1 MSPTTVRQSI
11 EALYQEAEAVVA
23 EGGPMLA
30 IVKSTPA
37 NETPSNPAAELQTIA
52 AIHAEARSARTSD
65 DSLPLKERIKNLLAD
80 AEEEWDSSQE
90 ASTKPAQQQ
99 PTSTG
104 QAIAAEPISSPAPD
118 NTAPDNTAQVK
129 TAPDDTAADNTGT
142 DKHATHGATTL
153 GATETPQKTNIE
165 PVEPVEPIEP
175 PAPAPPE
182 TRDELQ
188 PEDVDTLVSQAQAD
202 VHAVMADIA
211 AAVGTVPAV
220 ESSESQTDATQNDTI
235 SMDRQTLQTLIR
247 DTVKSV
253 VSEELPKIVEAA
265 IGNQNESQIV
275 DLEAGKNVTKKSSAA
290 TAEKKVARK
299 AAAKATRKTAKK
311 TKAKATG

>member
-23 EGGPMLA
+23 EGGPRLA

-118 NTAPDNTAQVK
+118 NTAQVK

-153 GATETPQKTNIE
+153 GATETPQKTNI
-165 PVEPVEPIEP
+165 EPVEPIEP

>member
-118 NTAPDNTAQVK
+118 NTAPDNTAPVK

-153 GATETPQKTNIE
+153 GATETPQKTNI
-165 PVEPVEPIEP
+165 EPVEPIEP

>member
-142 DKHATHGATTL
+142 VKHATLGATTL

>member
-118 NTAPDNTAQVK
+118 NTAQVK

-153 GATETPQKTNIE
+153 GATETPQKTNI
-165 PVEPVEPIEP
+165 EPIEP

>member
-37 NETPSNPAAELQTIA
+37 NKTPSNPAAELQTIA
-52 AIHAEARSARTSD
+52 AIHAEARSACTSD

-99 PTSTG
+99 PSSTG
-104 QAIAAEPISSPAPD
+104 QVIAAEPISSL
-118 NTAPDNTAQVK
+118 
-129 TAPDDTAADNTGT
+129 APDDTATDNAAAGNTDT
-142 DKHATHGATTL
+142 DKQATHGTTTL
-153 GATETPQKTNIE
+153 SATKTPQKTDI
-165 PVEPVEPIEP
+165 EPIEP
-175 PAPAPPE
+175 PAPASASASASAH
-182 TRDELQ
+182 DELQ
-188 PEDVDTLVSQAQAD
+188 PEDANRLVSQAQAD

-220 ESSESQTDATQNDTI
+220 ESRESQTDATQNDTI
-235 SMDRQTLQTLIR
+235 SMDQQALQTLIR
-247 DTVKSV
+247 DTVRSV

-275 DLEAGKNVTKKSSAA
+275 DLKAGKKVAKKSSAA

-299 AAAKATRKTAKK
+299 AAAKVTPKTAKK

>member
-11 EALYQEAEAVVA
+11 EALYHEAEAVVA

-37 NETPSNPAAELQTIA
+37 NETPSDPAVELQTIA
-52 AIHAEARSARTSD
+52 AIHAEARSTCISD
-65 DSLPLKERIKNLLAD
+65 DSMPLKERIRNLLAD
-80 AEEEWDSSQE
+80 AEEAWGSSQE
-90 ASTKPAQQQ
+90 ASTKSAQQQ

-104 QAIAAEPISSPAPD
+104 QVIAAEPISSPAPD
-118 NTAPDNTAQVK
+118 NTA
-129 TAPDDTAADNTGT
+129 ADNTGT
-142 DKHATHGATTL
+142 DKHTTHGATTL
-153 GATETPQKTNIE
+153 SATETPQKTNIE
-165 PVEPVEPIEP
+165 PIEP
-175 PAPAPPE
+175 PAPAPPK

-220 ESSESQTDATQNDTI
+220 KSSESQTDATQNDTI

-247 DTVKSV
+247 DTVRSV

-265 IGNQNESQIV
+265 IGNKNELQII
-275 DLEAGKNVTKKSSAA
+275 DLKAGKKVAKKSSAA

-299 AAAKATRKTAKK
+299 AAAKTTPETAKK

>member
-118 NTAPDNTAQVK
+118 NTAQVK

-142 DKHATHGATTL
+142 DKHATL

-165 PVEPVEPIEP
+165 PVEPVEPVEP

>member
-90 ASTKPAQQQ
+90 ASTKPALQQ

-153 GATETPQKTNIE
+153 GATETPQKTNI
-165 PVEPVEPIEP
+165 EPVEPIEP

>member
-118 NTAPDNTAQVK
+118 NTAQVK

-142 DKHATHGATTL
+142 DKHATHGATTH
-153 GATETPQKTNIE
+153 GATETPQKTNI
-165 PVEPVEPIEP
+165 EPVEPIEP

-182 TRDELQ
+182 TRDEPQ

>member
-142 DKHATHGATTL
+142 DKHATHGATTH
-153 GATETPQKTNIE
+153 GATETPQKTNI
-165 PVEPVEPIEP
+165 EPVEPIEP

>member
-30 IVKSTPA
+30 IVKPTPT
-37 NETPSNPAAELQTIA
+37 NETLSNPATELQTIA

-65 DSLPLKERIKNLLAD
+65 DGLPLKERIKNLLAD

-99 PTSTG
+99 PSSTG
-104 QAIAAEPISSPAPD
+104 QVIAAEPISSL
-118 NTAPDNTAQVK
+118 
-129 TAPDDTAADNTGT
+129 APDDTATDNAAAGNAAAGNTDT
-142 DKHATHGATTL
+142 DKQATHGTTTL
-153 GATETPQKTNIE
+153 SATKTPQKTDI
-165 PVEPVEPIEP
+165 EPIEP
-175 PAPAPPE
+175 PAPASASAH
-182 TRDELQ
+182 DELQ
-188 PEDVDTLVSQAQAD
+188 PEDANRLVSQAQAN

-220 ESSESQTDATQNDTI
+220 ESRESQTDATQNDTI
-235 SMDRQTLQTLIR
+235 SMDQQALQTLIR
-247 DTVKSV
+247 DTVRSV

-275 DLEAGKNVTKKSSAA
+275 DLKAGKKVAKKSSAA

-299 AAAKATRKTAKK
+299 AAAKVTPKTAKK

>member
-37 NETPSNPAAELQTIA
+37 NETLSNPAAELQTIA

-65 DSLPLKERIKNLLAD
+65 DGLPLKERIKNLLAD

-99 PTSTG
+99 PSSTG
-104 QAIAAEPISSPAPD
+104 QVIAAEPISSL
-118 NTAPDNTAQVK
+118 
-129 TAPDDTAADNTGT
+129 APDDTATDNAAAGNAAAGNTDT
-142 DKHATHGATTL
+142 DKQATHGTTTL
-153 GATETPQKTNIE
+153 GATNTPQGTDIE
-165 PVEPVEPIEP
+165 HIEP
-175 PAPAPPE
+175 PAPAPASASAH
-182 TRDELQ
+182 DELQ
-188 PEDVDTLVSQAQAD
+188 PEDANRLVSQAQAD

-220 ESSESQTDATQNDTI
+220 ESRESQTDATQNDTI
-235 SMDRQTLQTLIR
+235 SMDQQALQTLIR
-247 DTVKSV
+247 DTVRSV

-275 DLEAGKNVTKKSSAA
+275 DLKAGKKVAKKSSAA

-299 AAAKATRKTAKK
+299 AAAKVTPKTAKK
-311 TKAKATG
+311 TRAKATG

>member
-90 ASTKPAQQQ
+90 ASTKSAQQQ

-118 NTAPDNTAQVK
+118 NTAPDN

-153 GATETPQKTNIE
+153 GATETPQKTNI
-165 PVEPVEPIEP
+165 EPVEPIEP

>member
-118 NTAPDNTAQVK
+118 NTAQVK

-165 PVEPVEPIEP
+165 PVEPIEP

-182 TRDELQ
+182 TRDEPQ

>member
-37 NETPSNPAAELQTIA
+37 NETLSNPAAELQTIA

-65 DSLPLKERIKNLLAD
+65 DGLPLKERIKNLLAD

-90 ASTKPAQQQ
+90 ASTNPAQQQ
-99 PTSTG
+99 PSSTG
-104 QAIAAEPISSPAPD
+104 QVIAAEPISSL
-118 NTAPDNTAQVK
+118 
-129 TAPDDTAADNTGT
+129 APDDTATDNAAAGNAAAGNTDT
-142 DKHATHGATTL
+142 DKQATHGTTTL
-153 GATETPQKTNIE
+153 SATKTPQKTDI
-165 PVEPVEPIEP
+165 EPIEP
-175 PAPAPPE
+175 PAPASASASAH
-182 TRDELQ
+182 DELQ
-188 PEDVDTLVSQAQAD
+188 PEDANRLVSQAQAD

-220 ESSESQTDATQNDTI
+220 ESRESQTDATQNDTI
-235 SMDRQTLQTLIR
+235 SMDQQTLQTLIR
-247 DTVKSV
+247 DTVRSV

-275 DLEAGKNVTKKSSAA
+275 DLKAGKKVAKKSSAA

-299 AAAKATRKTAKK
+299 AAAKVTPKTAKK

>member
-52 AIHAEARSARTSD
+52 AIHAEARSACTSD

-104 QAIAAEPISSPAPD
+104 QAIAAEPISSPAP
-118 NTAPDNTAQVK
+118 
-129 TAPDDTAADNTGT
+129 
-142 DKHATHGATTL
+142 
-153 GATETPQKTNIE
+153 
-165 PVEPVEPIEP
+165 
-175 PAPAPPE
+175 APPE
-182 TRDELQ
+182 TGNELQ

-220 ESSESQTDATQNDTI
+220 KSSESQTDTTQNDTI

-247 DTVKSV
+247 NTVKSV

-275 DLEAGKNVTKKSSAA
+275 DLKAGKNVTKKSSAA

>member
-99 PTSTG
+99 PTSTR
-104 QAIAAEPISSPAPD
+104 QATAAEPISSPAPD

>member
-118 NTAPDNTAQVK
+118 NTAQVK
-129 TAPDDTAADNTGT
+129 TAPDDTADDNTGT

-153 GATETPQKTNIE
+153 GATETPQKTNI
-165 PVEPVEPIEP
+165 EPVEPIEP

>member
-52 AIHAEARSARTSD
+52 AIHAEARSACTSD

-104 QAIAAEPISSPAPD
+104 QAITAERISSPAPD
-118 NTAPDNTAQVK
+118 K
-129 TAPDDTAADNTGT
+129 TSPDDTAADNTGT
-142 DKHATHGATTL
+142 DKHTTHGATTL
-153 GATETPQKTNIE
+153 SATETPQKTNI
-165 PVEPVEPIEP
+165 EPIEP

-182 TRDELQ
+182 TGDELQ
-188 PEDVDTLVSQAQAD
+188 PGDVDTLVSQAQAD

-220 ESSESQTDATQNDTI
+220 KPSEAQTDATQNDTI

-247 DTVKSV
+247 NTVKSV

-275 DLEAGKNVTKKSSAA
+275 DLKAGKNVTKKSSAA
-290 TAEKKVARK
+290 TAEKKVAKK
-299 AAAKATRKTAKK
+299 AAAKATPKTAKK

>member
-142 DKHATHGATTL
+142 DKHATLGATTL

>member
-104 QAIAAEPISSPAPD
+104 QAITAERISSPAPD
-118 NTAPDNTAQVK
+118 K
-129 TAPDDTAADNTGT
+129 TSPDDTAADNTGT
-142 DKHATHGATTL
+142 DKHTTHGATTL
-153 GATETPQKTNIE
+153 SATETPQKTNI
-165 PVEPVEPIEP
+165 EPIEP

-182 TRDELQ
+182 TGDELQ

-220 ESSESQTDATQNDTI
+220 KSSESQTDATQNDTI

-275 DLEAGKNVTKKSSAA
+275 DLKAGKNVTKKSSAA

-299 AAAKATRKTAKK
+299 AAAKATPKTAKK

>member
-37 NETPSNPAAELQTIA
+37 NETPSSPAAELQTIA
-52 AIHAEARSARTSD
+52 AIHAEARSACTSD
-65 DSLPLKERIKNLLAD
+65 ESLPLKERIKNLLVD
-80 AEEEWDSSQE
+80 AEEEWNSSQE

-104 QAIAAEPISSPAPD
+104 QAITAEPISSPAPD
-118 NTAPDNTAQVK
+118 K
-129 TAPDDTAADNTGT
+129 TSPDDTAADNTGT
-142 DKHATHGATTL
+142 DKHTTHGATTL
-153 GATETPQKTNIE
+153 SATETPQKTS
-165 PVEPVEPIEP
+165 IEP

-182 TRDELQ
+182 TGDELQ
-188 PEDVDTLVSQAQAD
+188 PGDVDTLVSQAQAD

-220 ESSESQTDATQNDTI
+220 ESSESQTDTTQNDTI

-275 DLEAGKNVTKKSSAA
+275 DLKAGKNVTKKSSAV

-299 AAAKATRKTAKK
+299 AAAKATPKTAKK

>member
-23 EGGPMLA
+23 EEGPMLA
-30 IVKSTPA
+30 IVKSPPA
-37 NETPSNPAAELQTIA
+37 NETPSNPAAELRNIA

-80 AEEEWDSSQE
+80 AEEEWDSSQG

-99 PTSTG
+99 STSTG
-104 QAIAAEPISSPAPD
+104 QEIAAEPISSS
-118 NTAPDNTAQVK
+118 AQVK
-129 TAPDDTAADNTGT
+129 TAPDDTAADNTST
-142 DKHATHGATTL
+142 DKHTTHGATTL
-153 GATETPQKTNIE
+153 SATETPQKTNIE
-165 PVEPVEPIEP
+165 PIEP
-175 PAPAPPE
+175 PTPAPPE

-188 PEDVDTLVSQAQAD
+188 PEDVDTLVSQAQTD

-211 AAVGTVPAV
+211 AAVGTVPPV
-220 ESSESQTDATQNDTI
+220 KSSESQTDATQNDTI

-247 DTVKSV
+247 DTVRSV

-265 IGNQNESQIV
+265 IGNKNGLQII
-275 DLEAGKNVTKKSSAA
+275 DLKAG
-290 TAEKKVARK
+290 KKVARK
-299 AAAKATRKTAKK
+299 AAAKTTTKTAKK

>member
-118 NTAPDNTAQVK
+118 NTAQVNTAQVN

-142 DKHATHGATTL
+142 DKHATHGATTH
-153 GATETPQKTNIE
+153 GAIETPQKTNI
-165 PVEPVEPIEP
+165 EPVEPIEP

>member
-118 NTAPDNTAQVK
+118 NTAPD
-129 TAPDDTAADNTGT
+129 DTAADNTGT
-142 DKHATHGATTL
+142 DKHATHGATTHGATTL
-153 GATETPQKTNIE
+153 GATETPQKTNI
-165 PVEPVEPIEP
+165 EPVEPIEP

>member
-52 AIHAEARSARTSD
+52 AIHAEARSACTSN

-80 AEEEWDSSQE
+80 AEEEWNSSQE

-104 QAIAAEPISSPAPD
+104 QAITAEPISSPAPD
-118 NTAPDNTAQVK
+118 K
-129 TAPDDTAADNTGT
+129 TSPDDTAADNTGT
-142 DKHATHGATTL
+142 DKHTTHGATTL
-153 GATETPQKTNIE
+153 NATETPQKTNI
-165 PVEPVEPIEP
+165 EPIEP

-220 ESSESQTDATQNDTI
+220 ESSESQTDTTQNDTI

-275 DLEAGKNVTKKSSAA
+275 DLKAGKNVTKKSSAA

-299 AAAKATRKTAKK
+299 AAAKATPKTAKK

>member
-23 EGGPMLA
+23 EGGPRLA

-118 NTAPDNTAQVK
+118 NTAQVK

-153 GATETPQKTNIE
+153 GATETPQKTNI
-165 PVEPVEPIEP
+165 EPIEP

>member
-118 NTAPDNTAQVK
+118 NTAQVK

-153 GATETPQKTNIE
+153 GATETPQKTNI
-165 PVEPVEPIEP
+165 EPVEPIEP

-253 VSEELPKIVEAA
+253 VYEELPKIVEAA

>member
-118 NTAPDNTAQVK
+118 NTAPDNTAPDN

-153 GATETPQKTNIE
+153 GATETPQKTNI
-165 PVEPVEPIEP
+165 EPVEPIEP

>member
-11 EALYQEAEAVVA
+11 EALYQEAEAVMA

-52 AIHAEARSARTSD
+52 AIHAEARSACTSN

-104 QAIAAEPISSPAPD
+104 QANATEPISNPAPD
-118 NTAPDNTAQVK
+118 NTA
-129 TAPDDTAADNTGT
+129 
-142 DKHATHGATTL
+142 
-153 GATETPQKTNIE
+153 QKTNI
-165 PVEPVEPIEP
+165 EPIEP
-175 PAPAPPE
+175 PAPDPPE

-220 ESSESQTDATQNDTI
+220 ESRESQTDATQNDTI
-235 SMDRQTLQTLIR
+235 SMDQQALQTLIR
-247 DTVKSV
+247 DTVRSV

-275 DLEAGKNVTKKSSAA
+275 DLKAGKKVAKKSSAA

-299 AAAKATRKTAKK
+299 AAAKATPKTAKK

>member
-1 MSPTTVRQSI
+1 MSPTSIRQSI

-118 NTAPDNTAQVK
+118 NTAPDNTA
-129 TAPDDTAADNTGT
+129 PDDTAADNTGT

-153 GATETPQKTNIE
+153 GATETPQKTNI
-165 PVEPVEPIEP
+165 EPVEPIEP

>member
-118 NTAPDNTAQVK
+118 NTAQVNTAQVN

-153 GATETPQKTNIE
+153 GATETPQKTNI
-165 PVEPVEPIEP
+165 EPVEPIEP

>member
-11 EALYQEAEAVVA
+11 EALYQEAEAVLA
-23 EGGPMLA
+23 EGGPTLA

-37 NETPSNPAAELQTIA
+37 NETPSDPATELQTIA
-52 AIHAEARSARTSD
+52 AIHAEARSAHTSGD
-65 DSLPLKERIKNLLAD
+65 NLPLKERIKNLLAD

-104 QAIAAEPISSPAPD
+104 QAIAAEPISSPAP
-118 NTAPDNTAQVK
+118 
-129 TAPDDTAADNTGT
+129 
-142 DKHATHGATTL
+142 
-153 GATETPQKTNIE
+153 
-165 PVEPVEPIEP
+165 
-175 PAPAPPE
+175 APPK

-220 ESSESQTDATQNDTI
+220 KSSESQTDATQNNTI

-247 DTVKSV
+247 DTVRSV
-253 VSEELPKIVEAA
+253 VSEELPKIVAAA
-265 IGNQNESQIV
+265 IGNKNELQIV
-275 DLEAGKNVTKKSSAA
+275 DLTAGKKVAKKSSAA

-299 AAAKATRKTAKK
+299 AATKATPKTAKK
-311 TKAKATG
+311 TKAKAAG

>member
-23 EGGPMLA
+23 EGGPRLA

-104 QAIAAEPISSPAPD
+104 QAIAAEPISSPAQD
-118 NTAPDNTAQVK
+118 K
-129 TAPDDTAADNTGT
+129 TSPDDTAADNTGT
-142 DKHATHGATTL
+142 DKHTTHGATTL
-153 GATETPQKTNIE
+153 SATETPQKTNIE
-165 PVEPVEPIEP
+165 PFEPVEPIEP

>member
-104 QAIAAEPISSPAPD
+104 QAIAAEPISSP
-118 NTAPDNTAQVK
+118 
-129 TAPDDTAADNTGT
+129 APDDTAADNTGT

>member
-37 NETPSNPAAELQTIA
+37 NETLSNPAAELQTIA

-65 DSLPLKERIKNLLAD
+65 DGLPLKERIKNLLAD

-99 PTSTG
+99 PSSTG
-104 QAIAAEPISSPAPD
+104 QVIAAEPISSL
-118 NTAPDNTAQVK
+118 
-129 TAPDDTAADNTGT
+129 APDDTATDNAAAGNAAAGNTDT
-142 DKHATHGATTL
+142 DKQATHGTTTL
-153 GATETPQKTNIE
+153 SATKTPQKTDI
-165 PVEPVEPIEP
+165 EPIEP
-175 PAPAPPE
+175 PAPASAH
-182 TRDELQ
+182 DELQ
-188 PEDVDTLVSQAQAD
+188 PEDANRLVSQAQAD

-220 ESSESQTDATQNDTI
+220 ESRESQTDATQNDTI
-235 SMDRQTLQTLIR
+235 SMDQQALQTLIR
-247 DTVKSV
+247 DTVRSV

-275 DLEAGKNVTKKSSAA
+275 DLKAGKKVAKKSSAA

-299 AAAKATRKTAKK
+299 AAAKVTPKTAKK

>member
-52 AIHAEARSARTSD
+52 AIHAEARSACTSD

-118 NTAPDNTAQVK
+118 NTA
-129 TAPDDTAADNTGT
+129 ADNTGT
-142 DKHATHGATTL
+142 DKHTAHGATTL
-153 GATETPQKTNIE
+153 SATETPQKTNIE
-165 PVEPVEPIEP
+165 PIEP
-175 PAPAPPE
+175 PAPTSPK

-220 ESSESQTDATQNDTI
+220 ESSESQTDTTQNDTI

-247 DTVKSV
+247 NTVKSV

-275 DLEAGKNVTKKSSAA
+275 DLKAGKNVTKKSSAA

-299 AAAKATRKTAKK
+299 AAAKATPKTAKK

>member
-80 AEEEWDSSQE
+80 AEEEWDPSQE
-90 ASTKPAQQQ
+90 ASTKPALQQ

-118 NTAPDNTAQVK
+118 NTAPDNTAPDN

-153 GATETPQKTNIE
+153 GATETPQKTNI
-165 PVEPVEPIEP
+165 EPVEPIEP

>member
-90 ASTKPAQQQ
+90 ASTKPAQHQ

-118 NTAPDNTAQVK
+118 NTAQVN

-142 DKHATHGATTL
+142 DKHATHGATTH
-153 GATETPQKTNIE
+153 GAIETPQKTNI
-165 PVEPVEPIEP
+165 EPVEPIEP